1 MKYKKGFMLLTGGI
15 FFLMGASASAT
26 AVADEVNSKD
36 KAPAVAEVSEVAMA
50 PTVASV
56 SQDVTAPLTVGLPA
70 KPTLAEIWDKHKCF
84 VVLSGHCL

>member
-1 MKYKKGFMLLTGGI
+1 MKSKKGFILLTGGI

-26 AVADEVNSKD
+26 VVADEVNAKD

-50 PTVASV
+50 PAVTSV
-56 SQDVTAPLTVGLPA
+56 SQKVTAPLTAGAPA
-70 KPTLAEIWDKHKCF
+70 KPTLADIWDKNKCF